1 MHSLLFAVGT
11 LAVTARASYD
21 SKPFDNFVTFGDSYT
36 VSSFSQTIMTFLK
49 TGEYHEQTT
58 QRLIPTFVRFAFGSN
73 LREAPVP
80 SLCWLE
86 P

>member
-36 VSSFSQTIMTFLK
+36 VSSFSQTSMMFLK
-49 TGEYHEQTT
+49 TGEYHQQT
-58 QRLIPTFVRFAFGSN
+58 A
-73 LREAPVP
+73 
-80 SLCWLE
+80 
-86 P
+86 